1 MAHHSTWDEL
11 QPAVDGSQTFASFL
25 NFTREIP
32 CVDLCYVK
40 QVERD
45 WPSPIAWSVVYN
57 KQPADLTYQQ
67 HRDLDCRCE
76 AWEVAKHKLT
86 FLWLCGHLCTRPS
99 STISKFHAMET
110 TLLSCQCI
118 ISTWSKAIW
127 SSWFLLCGCH
137 RFHGKLPSL
146 VPSDCTCCFVPKLM
160 HVVQESLRCEKVV
173 KMNFVSA
180 LSCNACPL

>member
-11 QPAVDGSQTFASFL
+11 QPAVDGSQTFASSL
-25 NFTREIP
+25 NFTREMP
-32 CVDLCYVK
+32 YVDLCYVK
-40 QVERD
+40 EVKRD
-45 WPSPIAWSVVYN
+45 WPSPIAWSVFYN
-57 KQPADLTYQQ
+57 KQPADLTYQ
-67 HRDLDCRCE
+67 HRDLDCRCG

-86 FLWLCGHLCTRPS
+86 FFWLCGHLCTRPS

-137 RFHGKLPSL
+137 RFHGKFTRS

-160 HVVQESLRCEKVV
+160 HVMQESVRCEKLS
-173 KMNFVSA
+173 KWSMSA
-180 LSCNACPL
+180 MSSNACPL